1 MSEKQK
7 IVLIL
12 AIGYVIILGILT
24 LFSNQLMKASLPEVN
39 TYRVTNTYISGEY
52 YDTVVSKECISFDE
66 EGAIIY
72 ELVERDTPLGTR
84 YYVRKQRIEIRAE
97 DERMAA
103 VRPVLDWKTQ
113 IIQNSS
119 RELEDGMQVNVSAK
133 K

>member
-12 AIGYVIILGILT
+12 AIGYVIVLGILT